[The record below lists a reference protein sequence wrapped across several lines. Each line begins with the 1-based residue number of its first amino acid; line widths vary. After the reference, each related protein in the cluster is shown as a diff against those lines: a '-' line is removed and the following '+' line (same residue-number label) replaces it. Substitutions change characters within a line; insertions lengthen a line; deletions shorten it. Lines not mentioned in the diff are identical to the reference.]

1 MNKQELRLAG
11 SGGQGVILATVILA
25 EAAILSGKH
34 TAQSQAYGPEA
45 RGGSCKAETLI
56 SDAPIGFTKVQNPT
70 FLMAL
75 TQKSFDQYGP
85 EVDASCL
92 VMIDS
97 SLTLPEGL
105 KAKNVVSLPILE
117 TARNKVGRLQTANIV
132 AVGAINAL
140 VGITDDETISKA
152 VLMHVPKGTEEL
164 NMKALLEG
172 KNLAEQWSKE
182 NKK

>member
-1 MNKQELRLAG
+1 
-11 SGGQGVILATVILA
+11 
-25 EAAILSGKH
+25 
-34 TAQSQAYGPEA
+34 
-45 RGGSCKAETLI
+45 
-56 SDAPIGFTKVQNPT
+56 
-70 FLMAL
+70 MAL
-75 TQKSFDQYGP
+75 TQSSFDQYGP
-85 EVDASCL
+85 EVDSSCL
-92 VMIDS
+92 VLIDS
-97 SLTLPEGL
+97 ALTIPEGL

-164 NMKALLEG
+164 NMKALVEG